1 MPERLKVPPIP
12 HAFGRAMRIWR
23 DLHHH
28 RETGMGLGT
37 ITWPDMH
44 AYQQMT
50 GDRLSRGDIAALEV
64 IDEEFFASRAA
75 AEERRGKAAERG
87 EKSPRLGR

>member
-44 AYQQMT
+44 AYSALT
-50 GDRLSRGDIAALEV
+50 GDTLSRGDIEAIAIIDGEFHAA
-64 IDEEFFASRAA
+64 RAA
-75 AEERRGKAAERG
+75 AEERRSKLAERRKPKGKAR
-87 EKSPRLGR
+87 